1 MMAIKL
7 FVCIFFVLLICKIDI
22 VRGRKL
28 VGKAKLPLAYDED
41 TSKIGCPTGDMRCG
55 GGNECNRKEPLKENI
70 GGMFGEGTGI
80 RYVGD
85 NRESTKNIQGGGCMN
100 GHVGCN
106 DVSGQNRNN
115 KKKIYVNKNGYLNIE
130 KNDVTDPTLTNNR
143 NNTNDNGSRNNIGN
157 RSGSNNGKINGNVFR
172 NGNATDN
179 GDGSVNNNSV
189 GIGDESGKG
198 NNANYRERSPRA
210 PNSN

>member
-28 VGKAKLPLAYDED
+28 VGKEKLPLAYGDG
-41 TSKIGCPTGDMRCG
+41 TSMIGCPTRNMRCG
-55 GGNECNRKEPLKENI
+55 GGHEYNRKEPLKENI
-70 GGMFGEGTGI
+70 GGMIGEDIGI

-85 NRESTKNIQGGGCMN
+85 NRERTKNIQGGGCVN

-106 DVSGQNRNN
+106 DVSRQNRNN
-115 KKKIYVNKNGYLNIE
+115 KYKIYVNKNGYPNIE
-130 KNDVTDPTLTNNR
+130 NKDVTDPNLTNNI
-143 NNTNDNGSRNNIGN
+143 NNKNDNGSRNNIGN
-157 RSGSNNGKINGNVFR
+157 GSGSNNGKINGNIFR
-172 NGNATDN
+172 NGNTVNN
-179 GDGSVNNNSV
+179 GDGSVNDNSV

-198 NNANYRERSPRA
+198 NNGHYREISP
-210 PNSN
+210 PTHGSN

>member
-1 MMAIKL
+1 MVAIKL

-22 VRGRKL
+22 VRGRML
-28 VGKAKLPLAYDED
+28 AGKAKLPLAYGEG

-55 GGNECNRKEPLKENI
+55 GRHEYYRKESLKEKF
-70 GGMFGEGTGI
+70 GGMSGEGIRI
-80 RYVGD
+80 RYVGY
-85 NRESTKNIQGGGCMN
+85 NRENTKNIQGGGCVN

-106 DVSGQNRNN
+106 NVSGKNRNN
-115 KKKIYVNKNGYLNIE
+115 KYKIYVNKNGYQNIE
-130 KNDVTDPTLTNNR
+130 NNDITNPKLTDNR
-143 NNTNDNGSRNNIGN
+143 NSTNDNGSRNNIGN

-198 NNANYRERSPRA
+198 NNSNYKERSPPA
-210 PNSN
+210 PGSN